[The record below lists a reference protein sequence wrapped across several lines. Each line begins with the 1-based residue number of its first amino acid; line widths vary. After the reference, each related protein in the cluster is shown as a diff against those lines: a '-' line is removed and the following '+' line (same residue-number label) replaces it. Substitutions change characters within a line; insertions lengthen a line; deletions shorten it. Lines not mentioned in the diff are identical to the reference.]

1 MGIVD
6 SCIIAADMEEKIMSE
21 MLKQK
26 LKENG
31 ADVEGTLHR
40 FMNNDKLFLKFIL
53 KYKDDK
59 NCALLTDALDQKNY
73 EEAFKAAHTLKGVSA
88 NLGLNPI
95 FDRASAITELLRG
108 KEASEVDA
116 VKIEEEKK
124 ALEEAHQLFLKIIE
138 ENA

>member
-1 MGIVD
+1 
-6 SCIIAADMEEKIMSE
+6 MSE
-21 MLKQK
+21 LLKQK

-40 FMNNDKLFLKFIL
+40 FMNNDALFLKFIL
-53 KYKDDK
+53 KFKDDQNYAILK
-59 NCALLTDALDQKNY
+59 KHLDDKNY

-95 FDRASAITELLRG
+95 FERASAVTELLRG
-108 KEASEVDA
+108 KDASEVDA
-116 VKIEEEKK
+116 AKVEEEKN
-124 ALEEAHQLFLKIIE
+124 ALEEAYQRFIRIIE

>member
-1 MGIVD
+1 
-6 SCIIAADMEEKIMSE
+6 MSE
-21 MLKQK
+21 LLKQK

-59 NCALLTDALDQKNY
+59 NCALLTDALEQKNY

-108 KEASEVDA
+108 KEASEVDEG
-116 VKIEEEKK
+116 KIAEEKK
-124 ALEEAHQLFLKIIE
+124 ALEEAHKLFISIIE

>member
-1 MGIVD
+1 
-6 SCIIAADMEEKIMSE
+6 MSE
-21 MLKQK
+21 QLKQK

-40 FMNNDKLFLKFIL
+40 FMGNDALFLKFIL
-53 KYKDDK
+53 KFKDDQNYAVLK
-59 NCALLTDALDQKNY
+59 EHLDQKNY

-108 KEASEVDA
+108 KEASEVDIA
-116 VKIEEEKK
+116 KVEEEKK
-124 ALEEAHQLFLKIIE
+124 ALEEAYQLFIGIIT

>member
-1 MGIVD
+1 
-6 SCIIAADMEEKIMSE
+6 MSE
-21 MLKQK
+21 LLKQK

-40 FMNNDKLFLKFIL
+40 FMNNDALFLKFIL
-53 KYKDDK
+53 KFKDDQNYAK
-59 NCALLTDALDQKNY
+59 LKQYLDEKNY

-95 FDRASAITELLRG
+95 FDRASAVTELLRG
-108 KEASEVDA
+108 KDASEVDDA
-116 VKIEEEKK
+116 KVEEEKN
-124 ALEEAHQLFLKIIE
+124 ALEAAYKLFIQIIE

>member
-1 MGIVD
+1 
-6 SCIIAADMEEKIMSE
+6 MSE
-21 MLKQK
+21 LLKQK

-40 FMNNDKLFLKFIL
+40 FMNNDALFLKFIL
-53 KYKDDK
+53 KFKDQNYAILK
-59 NCALLTDALDQKNY
+59 KHLDEKNY

-95 FDRASAITELLRG
+95 FDRASAVTELLRG
-108 KEASEVDA
+108 KDASEVDA
-116 VKIEEEKK
+116 AKVEEEKN
-124 ALEEAHQLFLKIIE
+124 ALEAAYKLFIQIIE

>member
-1 MGIVD
+1 
-6 SCIIAADMEEKIMSE
+6 MSE
-21 MLKQK
+21 LLKQK

-40 FMNNDKLFLKFIL
+40 FMNNDALFLKFIL
-53 KYKDDK
+53 KFKDDK
-59 NCALLTDALDQKNY
+59 NFAALRDALDQKNY

-95 FDRASAITELLRG
+95 YDRASAITEILRG

-116 VKIEEEKK
+116 EKVEEEKK
-124 ALEEAHQLFLKIIE
+124 ALEEAYKLFIGIIE

>member
-1 MGIVD
+1 MV
-6 SCIIAADMEEKIMSE
+6 EQ
-21 MLKQK
+21 LKQK

-40 FMNNDKLFLKFIL
+40 FMGNDALFLKFIL
-53 KYKDDK
+53 KFKDDK
-59 NCALLTDALDQKNY
+59 NYAALKDALDQRNY

-95 FDRASAITELLRG
+95 YDCASAVTELLRG
-108 KEASEVDA
+108 KEASEVDNEK
-116 VKIEEEKK
+116 VEQEKK
-124 ALEEAHQLFLKIIE
+124 ALEEAYKLFIGIIE